1 MNCWAI
7 ILEVKIANVNFR
19 RRSTHHEFIQPSVFN
34 EDMNTDRNTKC
45 DWIHSQTSFF
55 CVVSS
60 SRRFIGNQSDTDGV
74 FIQKANTMCKCNPHL
89 LYNVALKQTTCP
101 LSVYHLLIENQIFSF
116 KPQEAIKPSS
126 FLLLFMIPSL
136 TSSWRWLRPCDPDHL
151 FICLSSQRFTCQ
163 WKVQASGRLL
173 SLYFCI
179 LLINHSFHIMFR
191 LRIGGEMLTL
201 RQILSYLT
209 STWTFSIQNSP
220 FFPIPAEFHWISL
233 CRAHK
238 ANFFSCHCSEC
249 LSVYSSNLT
258 CFEKQYQNRT
268 YTTVFSLPLTFFFL
282 KDQTEDLT
290 DFSPRMLSVNHKPLW
305 ICLCSW
311 FYRDGLYKPQAP
323 RLIMKFV
330 P

>member
-34 EDMNTDRNTKC
+34 EDMNADRNTKC

-201 RQILSYLT
+201 HQILSYLT

-220 FFPIPAEFHWISL
+220 FFSNSCWVSL
-233 CRAHK
+233 
-238 ANFFSCHCSEC
+238 NFP
-249 LSVYSSNLT
+249 LQSSQS
-258 CFEKQYQNRT
+258 K
-268 YTTVFSLPLTFFFL
+268 FFFMSL
-282 KDQTEDLT
+282 FWVSFCVLIKLNLLWKAISKQNLHYSFLFTAHFFFFKRSNRRSDRLFPPNAQCE
-290 DFSPRMLSVNHKPLW
+290 PQPAVNL
-305 ICLCSW
+305 
-311 FYRDGLYKPQAP
+311 
-323 RLIMKFV
+323 FV
-330 P
+330 LMVLQRRSL

>member
-19 RRSTHHEFIQPSVFN
+19 RRSTHHEFIQPSVYN
-34 EDMNTDRNTKC
+34 EDMNADRNTKC

-220 FFPIPAEFHWISL
+220 FFFNSCWVSL
-233 CRAHK
+233 
-238 ANFFSCHCSEC
+238 NFP
-249 LSVYSSNLT
+249 LQSS
-258 CFEKQYQNRT
+258 Q
-268 YTTVFSLPLTFFFL
+268 STFFFMSL
-282 KDQTEDLT
+282 FWVSFCVLIKLN
-290 DFSPRMLSVNHKPLW
+290 LLW
-305 ICLCSW
+305 KAISKQNLRYSFLFTAHFFFFKRSNRRSDRLFPPNAQCE
-311 FYRDGLYKPQAP
+311 PQAAVN
-323 RLIMKFV
+323 LFV
-330 P
+330 LMVLQRRSL